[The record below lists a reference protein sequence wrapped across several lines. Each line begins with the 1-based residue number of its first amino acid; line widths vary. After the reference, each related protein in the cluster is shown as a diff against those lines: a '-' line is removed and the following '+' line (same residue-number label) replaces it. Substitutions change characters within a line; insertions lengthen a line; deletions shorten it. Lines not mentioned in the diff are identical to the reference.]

1 MLLQIADI
9 LSPAECAAVRDALS
23 DDRLWRDGAETAKGR
38 ARAAKHNRQAD
49 RGSPIIRGIAEKI
62 ERSLRANA
70 ILRAAAQPAAFARIL
85 LSRYETGMQYGAHVD
100 APYIDGCRTDLS
112 FTLFLNEPAD
122 YDGGDLVIG
131 SAGADDRIK
140 LPAGAAV
147 LYPSTSL
154 HEVTPVTRGVRLA
167 AVGWIRS
174 RIRLAEHR
182 ALLFELET
190 ALADLAATD
199 ADPRIRDRLQNLRN
213 NLLRNFGE

>member
-1 MLLQIADI
+1 MLLQIANI
-9 LSPAECAAVRDALS
+9 LTAAECAAIRDALA
-23 DDRLWRDGAETAKGR
+23 DEGLWRDGAETAKGR
-38 ARAAKHNRQAD
+38 ARAAKNNRQAD
-49 RGSPIIRGIAEKI
+49 RASPLVRGIAEKI
-62 ERSLRANA
+62 EKSLRANA
-70 ILRAAAQPAAFARIL
+70 VLRAAAQPAAFARIL
-85 LSRYETGMQYGAHVD
+85 ISRYEAGMHYGAHVD
-100 APYIDGCRTDLS
+100 APYIDGQRTDLS

-122 YDGGDLVIG
+122 YDGGDLVIAG
-131 SAGADDRIK
+131 AGADDRIR

-154 HEVTPVTRGVRLA
+154 HEVARVTRGVRLA

-174 RIRLAEHR
+174 RVRLAEHR

-190 ALADLAATD
+190 ALSDLALTG